1 MQLANWISG
10 KKCPSQRQKKKK
22 KGSKKTG
29 EAKAEWARQTAGKD
43 IPERQKGKEI
53 SEKRVQ
59 MAEDYVGHV
68 DYYKKNFWI
77 SSCFKWEAIAQLW
90 VEK

>member
-22 KGSKKTG
+22 KKGNKKAG

-53 SEKRVQ
+53 SEKSVQ
-59 MAEDYVGHV
+59 MAEDYMGHV
-68 DYYKKNFWI
+68 DYYKKTSGFHPVSNEKLLH
-77 SSCFKWEAIAQLW
+77 SSE
-90 VEK
+90 